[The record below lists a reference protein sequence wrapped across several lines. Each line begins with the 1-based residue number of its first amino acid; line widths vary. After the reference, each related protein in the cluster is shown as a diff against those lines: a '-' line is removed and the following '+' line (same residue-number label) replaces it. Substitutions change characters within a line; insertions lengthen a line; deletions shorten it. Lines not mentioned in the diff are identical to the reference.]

1 MKKFLTV
8 YEISSMS
15 EDELK
20 NVYSHTKKNGRFR
33 CSTLGIYN
41 VNFINFDNGDSVM
54 EWSEEHGEPRILL
67 KPNEKIKDI
76 NGEYDCDYEYSLYIK
91 TF

>member
-20 NVYSHTKKNGRFR
+20 NVYSQLKKMDV
-33 CSTLGIYN
+33 L
-41 VNFINFDNGDSVM
+41 DAA
-54 EWSEEHGEPRILL
+54 L
-67 KPNEKIKDI
+67 
-76 NGEYDCDYEYSLYIK
+76 
-91 TF
+91 